1 VTRWT
6 FRARRTLLALT
17 LVLATGCSGGGAP
30 AEPTGELTR
39 YFDIT
44 ELIEAVS
51 AQQRVDSTARF
62 SLRGE
67 LTGAQDARLRFTG
80 VGILRITDDAVAL
93 SFTQIVTQAGA
104 DPQETGF
111 VVLPDAVYLRTP
123 TETPQNDDR
132 PWVRVDPADDDPEA
146 QQLVA
151 QATSVTERADPMGT
165 LSRYAGATLVADAAD
180 DVIEG
185 DPAVRYTI
193 VTDLALAA
201 KITPDP
207 VLKEQ
212 LRQQV
217 SAGLTRVTSTLWVDA
232 AHRPLRSAA
241 RQELPG
247 IGTLA
252 ITSSYRDWG
261 QAAEITPPEESQ
273 VR

>member
-1 VTRWT
+1 MSRWT
-6 FRARRTLLALT
+6 RRAARSLLALV
-17 LVLATGCSGGGAP
+17 LVLAAGCGGGTAD
-30 AEPTGELTR
+30 ATDAELTR
-39 YFDIT
+39 YFDID
-44 ELIEAVS
+44 ELIGAVA

-67 LTGAQDARLRFTG
+67 LSGAQEARLRFTG
-80 VGILRITDDAVAL
+80 TGVLRIIDDAVSL
-93 SFTQIVTQAGA
+93 SFTQVVTQAGA

-111 VVLPDAVYLRTP
+111 VVLPDAVYLRMP
-123 TETPQNDDR
+123 DEPGSDDK
-132 PWVRVDPADDDPEA
+132 PWVRVDPADRDPES

-151 QATSVTERADPMGT
+151 LAASVTERADPTGT
-165 LSRYAGATLVADAAD
+165 LSRYAAATLVTDAAD

-201 KITPDP
+201 ETTPDP

-212 LRQQV
+212 LQEQV
-217 SAGLTRVTSTLWVDA
+217 DAGLTRVTSTLWVDA

-252 ITSSYRDWG
+252 ITSTYRDWG
-261 QAAEITPPEESQ
+261 QAAEIDPPEESQ